1 MCVSELCEEKFARAI
16 NSPPE
21 AYNKRFCVYYTTAA
35 KATLLTRPVAPGLS
49 LGRGLAPAE
58 GCDASG
64 SEGASP
70 FPTFVL
76 PDNLFANMSCGYYT
90 TFAFYV
96 SKMCGN
102 VASKRLDACRMMI
115 Q

>member
-1 MCVSELCEEKFARAI
+1 MIKTRSKAFCGYFAA
-16 NSPPE
+16 
-21 AYNKRFCVYYTTAA
+21 AA
-35 KATLLTRPVAPGLS
+35 KAKLLTQLRRTVFV
-49 LGRGLAPAE
+49 RRVGLAPAE
-58 GCDASG
+58 GCDVND

-70 FPTFVL
+70 FPTFIL
-76 PDNLFANMSCGYYT
+76 PDGLFANMPCGYYT

-96 SKMCGN
+96 SKMCDN